1 MKNKSFPYNDE
12 INISD
17 IIRRLYKEKFL
28 ILFFTIIFG
37 IIFSLLPNFSESK
50 KNKIIFVLK
59 DKTDLFQEY
68 TIYLGFNYDTENN
81 FNNQFQSELLK
92 FENMN
97 DFLKRDKDFEKFQKY
112 FKQINTTSRKYF
124 METFGQAT
132 HQNKNIYNQFFFFQ
146 SDVYTPTFFKNYI
159 HFIKEKSFFQNKK
172 FIQINLQNKLDRIDG
187 ILKTLD
193 TSVGYEYT
201 ISEKKFLLVKY
212 NSEIIELERL
222 LKKLENLKMD
232 DDIISY
238 MDDTV
243 PLSTSPELLK
253 LNLHLGLII
262 GFFIS
267 LTIIFFKRNF

>member
-132 HQNKNIYNQFFFFQ
+132 HQNKNIYNQFFF
-146 SDVYTPTFFKNYI
+146 SKVMYTPLLFLKIIYI
-159 HFIKEKSFFQNKK
+159 
-172 FIQINLQNKLDRIDG
+172 L
-187 ILKTLD
+187 
-193 TSVGYEYT
+193 
-201 ISEKKFLLVKY
+201 
-212 NSEIIELERL
+212 
-222 LKKLENLKMD
+222 
-232 DDIISY
+232 
-238 MDDTV
+238 
-243 PLSTSPELLK
+243 
-253 LNLHLGLII
+253 
-262 GFFIS
+262 
-267 LTIIFFKRNF
+267 